1 MPTHA
6 VAHRD
11 RRGRSLTPDA
21 LPMSRPIRG
30 LAAAALSLLAL
41 SACTP
46 DASTPRADAGGVAR
60 AEAATPASLA
70 DAGPVPESPERSA
83 RRVVVGGVDLTG
95 IGYDK
100 GSPTAPIV
108 MVDFSDFGCPYC
120 GNHSRQTLP
129 ALEREFIATGK
140 VFYKYVPLV
149 MGSFP
154 NGDTA
159 ARAAECAAEEGKF
172 WPMHD
177 RLYAGQTEWRKN
189 GAPTPIYARYARELG
204 LDASRFAACLRDGRT
219 ESRTRRATDGAMRL
233 GIRATPTFAIDGQGI
248 EGALPLEVF
257 QNVLREKAAR

>member
-1 MPTHA
+1 MTHRIFRDLA
-6 VAHRD
+6 VATL
-11 RRGRSLTPDA
+11 GSWALLACSPDA
-21 LPMSRPIRG
+21 
-30 LAAAALSLLAL
+30 AAERAASGA
-41 SACTP
+41 
-46 DASTPRADAGGVAR
+46 ASVVADTQ
-60 AEAATPASLA
+60 AATPTVATGSSA
-70 DAGPVPESPERSA
+70 PVPESPERSA

-120 GNHSRQTLP
+120 GSHARQTLP

-159 ARAAECAAEEGKF
+159 ARAAECAGEEGKF

-177 RLYAGQTEWRKN
+177 RLFASQQEWRKN
-189 GAPTPIYARYARELG
+189 GAPTPVYERHARELG

-219 ESRTRRATDGAMRL
+219 EARTRRATDGAMQL
-233 GIRATPTFAIDGQGI
+233 GIRATPTFAIDGEGI
-248 EGALPLEVF
+248 EGALPLDVF
-257 QNVLREKAAR
+257 QKILREKAGR

>member
-1 MPTHA
+1 
-6 VAHRD
+6 
-11 RRGRSLTPDA
+11 
-21 LPMSRPIRG
+21 MSRAIRG
-30 LAAAALSLLAL
+30 IAAASLALLAS

-46 DASTPRADAGGVAR
+46 DTSTDRPGAGGVAD
-60 AEAATPASLA
+60 AQAATPGSAF
-70 DAGPVPESPERSA
+70 DAVPVPTSPERSS

-95 IGYDK
+95 VGYDK
-100 GSPTAPIV
+100 GSPTAPVV

-120 GNHSRQTLP
+120 AQHATQTLP

-149 MGSFP
+149 IGSFP

-177 RLYAGQTEWRKN
+177 RLYAGQKEWRKN
-189 GAPTPIYARYARELG
+189 GAPTAVYRRYAKELG
-204 LDASRFAACLRDGRT
+204 LDAARFAACLADGRT
-219 ESRTRRATDGAMRL
+219 ELRTRRASEGARRL
-233 GIRATPTFAIDGQGI
+233 GIRATPTFAVDGQGI

-257 QNVLREKAAR
+257 RQVLREKAGR